1 MIYYF
6 QKCSILTSM
15 RKELYIL
22 LRDIKIRLT
31 FVPVYDNDREIHKSF

>member
-6 QKCSILTSM
+6 QKYSILTSM

-31 FVPVYDNDREIHKSF
+31 LVPVYDNDHEIHKSF